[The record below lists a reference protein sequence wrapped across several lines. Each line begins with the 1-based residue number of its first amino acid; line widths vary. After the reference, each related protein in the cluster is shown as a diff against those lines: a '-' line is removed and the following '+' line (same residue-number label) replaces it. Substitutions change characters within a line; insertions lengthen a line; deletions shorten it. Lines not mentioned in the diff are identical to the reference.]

1 MLADRQLI
9 SVGSGQFVSSGGLMT
24 LFLYSPLHGLCHIAQ
39 VATVP
44 PGLWEKLSTLLER
57 WMGEALRAMAR
68 CSRATGAGALDSAY
82 QSLLAD
88 EFLRLL
94 LLRFLFCS
102 LALRL
107 HRAFR
112 TPPPAP
118 QPATQTSNQQQ
129 QQQQTH
135 PPRQLSYLPSC
146 HPPLPENELLAQ
158 PALQRLLLDM
168 ASALNCRHHFI
179 EPASD
184 RQT

>member
-1 MLADRQLI
+1 M
-9 SVGSGQFVSSGGLMT
+9 M

-44 PGLWEKLSTLLER
+44 PGLWDKLCALLER
-57 WMGEALRAMAR
+57 WMGEALRAMVR
-68 CSRATGAGALDSAY
+68 CSRGAGALDTAY

-112 TPPPAP
+112 TPPPA
-118 QPATQTSNQQQ
+118 TQTPNQQQ
-129 QQQQTH
+129 QQQQQQH
-135 PPRQLSYLPSC
+135 PPRPLSYLPSC